1 MLLPMKA
8 FLFIILVLSSTT
20 VLAQAGKYA
29 KKTWCTGLADNEVY
43 DHIKNAA
50 DFADLDPL
58 LLAIGMSSE
67 GFAVKE
73 DFPTKCRNWP
83 TFNDDKSINVKQ
95 CDEGDKT
102 VDIQFDS
109 YKPWVQNSS
118 GEWVEGKETWDIFAI
133 MPHVYYG
140 DTWPDDGAD
149 TFCLELGRLRRE
161 GLFPMEFSQDNTSR
175 LPQYDSLESAPEVLC
190 DDSGHQNEP
199 ATMRY
204 HKDSM
209 SLPYEKRW
217 RVPSDKTEGDKGR
230 AFFKDGETQ
239 AFANAAMWK
248 DASNKFDK
256 AFNEIKALHPTL
268 NDKEFSKEERI
279 FWTKVFYNGGQGTQ
293 AGAYYMLKKYAA
305 NGYLANENYL
315 TNQPT
320 NSYAVL
326 YENGRYTLDSYQYAT
341 SINCPE
347 QWPSPQKSYTRY
359 ADSLNN
365 SSQSAPEPAQG
376 TSR

>member
-1 MLLPMKA
+1 MILGMKTSLVISL
-8 FLFIILVLSSTT
+8 FLFSASAMAQST
-20 VLAQAGKYA
+20 KYA
-29 KKTWCTGLADNEVY
+29 KKTWCTGLANNEVY

-50 DFADLDPL
+50 DFAGLDPL

-73 DFPTKCRNWP
+73 DYPKKCRNWP
-83 TFNDDKSINVKQ
+83 KFNDNKSIDVKQ
-95 CDEGDKT
+95 CDYDDKIT
-102 VDIQFDS
+102 EVKMEP
-109 YKPWVQNSS
+109 YTKWKEKPN
-118 GEWVEGKETWDIFAI
+118 GEWVEDGQTWDIFAI

-175 LPQYDSLESAPEVLC
+175 LPQYSSLEDAPQVLC
-190 DDSGHQNEP
+190 DDTGHRNEP

-209 SLPYEKRW
+209 TLPYEKRW
-217 RVPSDKTEGDKGR
+217 RVPSDKTEGDQGR

-256 AFNEIKALHPTL
+256 AFTEIKALFPAVK
-268 NDKEFSKEERI
+268 DKEFSEHERI
-279 FWTKVFYNGGQGTQ
+279 FWSKVFYNGGQGTQ
-293 AGAYYMLKKYAA
+293 AGAYYMLKKYASS
-305 NGYLANENYL
+305 GYLADENYL

-320 NSYAVL
+320 NSYSVL
-326 YENGRYTLDSYQYAT
+326 YDNGRYTLDSYKYAV
-341 SINCPE
+341 SINCPNE
-347 QWPSPQKSYTRY
+347 WPQPQKSYTRY
-359 ADSLNN
+359 IDTLNN
-365 SSQSAPEPAQG
+365 QSSENQEDSGA
-376 TSR
+376 SR